1 MKKISNAWVRIMQGV
16 NLFLEWAMR
25 IVLAFMTIVVFT
37 QVLSRVFH
45 FSMPQLEELAR
56 YSNIYLA
63 FLAVAYGMG
72 KDSLVKVDA
81 LQSALKGITR
91 KVVQAIANIASLI
104 TCALYFYSGMKLVRL
119 GIGQQS
125 SSMGFDL
132 AFVYVIIPIGFAVAI
147 LNKIAYEVATGGE
160 EK

>member
-1 MKKISNAWVRIMQGV
+1 MKKISNTWMRIMQGV

-104 TCALYFYSGMKLVRL
+104 TCALYFYSGIKLVRL